1 MRRANYPQIY
11 PIDMCTCGSETW
23 SCVESRSVQ
32 GIRYRRHKCTECGK
46 VISTREVD
54 EKEWQMLCDKLKMY
68 EEINRE
74 MGEAL
79 NETMDRLQRKV
90 AGKS

>member
-23 SCVESRSVQ
+23 SCVNSRSEMGV
-32 GIRYRRHKCTECGK
+32 RYRKKVCRECGR
-46 VISTREVD
+46 VIYTREVD
-54 EKEWQMLCDKLKMY
+54 EKEWRMLCDKLKMY
-68 EEINRE
+68 ESIFKE
-74 MGEAL
+74 MGVVM